1 MLTIPELN
9 GNQNG
14 FLTNLFHQIN
24 ENIKA
29 EAKDAEKEKKAYQ
42 KIINTIKEAT
52 EAITTPSEA
61 MEVLDLINNQKHI
74 LTSEKESKSI
84 LFDKTKELGFKW
96 NKLKG
101 EFTDEVSDDTKSA

>member
-1 MLTIPELN
+1 
-9 GNQNG
+9 
-14 FLTNLFHQIN
+14 
-24 ENIKA
+24 
-29 EAKDAEKEKKAYQ
+29 
-42 KIINTIKEAT
+42 
-52 EAITTPSEA
+52 